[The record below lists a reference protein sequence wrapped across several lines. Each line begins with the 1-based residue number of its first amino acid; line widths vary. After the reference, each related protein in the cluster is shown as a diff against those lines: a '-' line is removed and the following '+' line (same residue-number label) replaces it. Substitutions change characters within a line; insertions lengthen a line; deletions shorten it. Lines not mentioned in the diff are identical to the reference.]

1 MVKEI
6 TNIHINS
13 AYNTDNSSTTQ
24 YISDGINMYSII
36 LDVPPIII
44 KNKANLKVAN
54 ICHCTTNGNT
64 SHTNKIFIFK
74 IEGVQMD
81 YSKYITNDGGIPT
94 IIATTFDNTRNL
106 YEENDLPLIKQTINS
121 IKLNLLTLN
130 GNTINGFS
138 GYFTITAGG
147 TGYLTGQILT
157 FSGGG
162 GSGDIITSI
171 IASGGVIT
179 SINVISSKSNW
190 TTFTSAPTLGTS
202 INGSGAILTAT
213 ISGGAITAITIVN
226 GGIGYKVGQ
235 SLAFSG
241 GGGSGANIT
250 IATIDAGTGAIL
262 TFAGIPGG
270 TGYTTAPDVSV
281 SSTTITQTA
290 TFTPLMNY
298 GVISNGIDNTLNFCI
313 SLKIEEEINE

>member
-13 AYNTDNSSTTQ
+13 AYNTDNSSTTE

-54 ICHCTTNGNT
+54 ICHCTTTGNT

-121 IKLNLLTLN
+121 IKLNLSTLN

-147 TGYLTGQILT
+147 SGYLTGQILT
-157 FSGGG
+157 FTSG
-162 GSGDIITSI
+162 SNNLITSI
-171 IASGGVIT
+171 IASGAIT
-179 SINVISSKSNW
+179 SLNIITNKSNW
-190 TTFTSAPTLGTS
+190 TLFTSAPTLQTS

-213 ISGGAITAITIVN
+213 ITTGAITVINIVN
-226 GGIGYKVGQ
+226 GGIGYKAGQ

-250 IATIDAGTGAIL
+250 IATVSGTGAIL
-262 TFAGIPGG
+262 TFTITSGG
-270 TGYTTAPDVSV
+270 TLYTTAPIVSV

-290 TFTPLMNY
+290 TITPLMNY

>member
-13 AYNTDNSSTTQ
+13 AYNTDNSSTTE

-44 KNKANLKVAN
+44 KNRANLKVAN
-54 ICHCTTNGNT
+54 ICHCTTTGNT
-64 SHTNKIFIFK
+64 NHTNKIFIFK

-130 GNTINGFS
+130 GNTINGFT

-147 TGYLTGQILT
+147 SGYLTGQILT

-162 GSGDIITSI
+162 NNIITSI
-171 IASGGVIT
+171 IASGGAIT
-179 SINVISSKSNW
+179 SINTISSKSNW
-190 TTFTSAPTLGTS
+190 TIFTSAPTLQTS

-213 ISGGAITAITIVN
+213 ISGGAITLITIDN
-226 GGIGYKVGQ
+226 SGIGYKVGQ

-241 GGGSGANIT
+241 GGGSGANIS
-250 IATIDAGTGAIL
+250 IATVSAIGAIL
-262 TFAGIPGG
+262 TFTIISGG
-270 TGYTTAPDVSV
+270 TLYTTAPDISV
-281 SSTTITQTA
+281 LSTTITQTA
-290 TFTPLMNY
+290 SFTPLMNY

>member
-36 LDVPPIII
+36 LEVPPIII

-94 IIATTFDNTRNL
+94 IIATTFDNSRNL

-147 TGYLTGQILT
+147 TGYLTGHILK

-162 GSGDIITSI
+162 GSGNIDASI
-171 IASGGVIT
+171 IASGGAIT

-190 TTFTSAPTLGTS
+190 TTFTSAPTLQSS
-202 INGSGAILTAT
+202 INGSGAIFDVIIT
-213 ISGGAITAITIVN
+213 GGVITGINIIN
-226 GGIGYKVGQ
+226 GGLGYEGYQFV
-235 SLAFSG
+235 AAVG
-241 GGGSGANIT
+241 GGGSGAN
-250 IATIDAGTGAIL
+250 L
-262 TFAGIPGG
+262 YVNP
-270 TGYTTAPDVSV
+270 TTATGVITSLTIGDGGSGFTSKPRIIVLE
-281 SSTTITQTA
+281 TTRTQDA

-298 GVISNGIDNTLNFCI
+298 GVISEGIDNTLNFCI

>member
-13 AYNTDNSSTTQ
+13 AYATDNSSTTE

-44 KNKANLKVAN
+44 KNRANLKVAN
-54 ICHCTTNGNT
+54 ICHCTTAANT
-64 SHTNKIFIFK
+64 NHTNKIFIFK
-74 IEGVQMD
+74 IEGIQMD

-106 YEENDLPLIKQTINS
+106 YEENDIPLIKQTINS

-130 GNTINGFS
+130 GNTINGFT
-138 GYFTITAGG
+138 GYFTITSGG
-147 TGYLTGQILT
+147 SGYLTGQILT
-157 FSGGG
+157 FSGNNNNL
-162 GSGDIITSI
+162 ITSI
-171 IASGGVIT
+171 IASSGVIT
-179 SINVISSKSNW
+179 SLNIITNKSNW
-190 TTFTSAPTLGTS
+190 TLFNTALTLQTS
-202 INGSGAILTAT
+202 INGSGAILTAI
-213 ISGGAITAITIVN
+213 ISSGAITAITIVN

-250 IATIDAGTGAIL
+250 IATIDSAGAIL
-262 TFAGIPGG
+262 TFTITSGG
-270 TGYTTAPDVSV
+270 TLYTTSPDVSI
-281 SSTTITQTA
+281 SQTTITQSA
-290 TFTPLMNY
+290 TITPLMNY